1 MARPLTGLLAAALLL
16 TAGPVLA
23 QDGDV
28 GEIVVTASR
37 IEEFDAART
46 PAIVLRKRA
55 DNLIIL
61 INVVC
66 DTRDPGQRRSE
77 LKTTLRSLIQAAAKD
92 PAIALGLGE
101 EVVGGFDETMI
112 DSIIG
117 SANRPDTSAAV
128 LLIKTAVTPSDTL
141 DSASNRIET
150 FISKTA
156 RAGRTEILTQGDW
169 NLTLV
174 RPEQYRGEII
184 SLIARD
190 ALTSAGAF
198 GQTYGVTVEGLNL
211 PVTWYQA
218 GPLDLALYI
227 PYKLQIA
234 PRP

>member
-1 MARPLTGLLAAALLL
+1 MARPLTGLMAAALLL

-28 GEIVVTASR
+28 GEIVVTGSR
-37 IEEFDAART
+37 SEEFDAART
-46 PAIVLRKRA
+46 PASVLRKRA

-61 INVVC
+61 VNVIC
-66 DTRDPGQRRSE
+66 DTRDASQRRDE
-77 LKTTLRSLIQAAAKD
+77 LKATLRNLIQAAARD

-112 DSIIG
+112 DSLIG

-128 LLIKTAVTPSDTL
+128 LLIKTAVTPADTL
-141 DSASNRIET
+141 DSATGRIEA
-150 FISKTA
+150 FIKKTA
-156 RAGRTEILTQGDW
+156 KAGRTEILVQGDW
-169 NLTLV
+169 NLTLI
-174 RPEQYRGEII
+174 RPEQYRGEVI
-184 SLIARD
+184 SLIAKD
-190 ALTSAGAF
+190 ARATAATF
-198 GQTYGVTVEGLNL
+198 GDGYGVNVEGLNL

>member
-16 TAGPVLA
+16 TAGPALA

-66 DTRDPGQRRSE
+66 DTRDPAERRSE

-150 FISKTA
+150 FISRTA
-156 RAGRTEILTQGDW
+156 KAGRTEILTQGDW

-174 RPEQYRGEII
+174 RPEQYRSEII

-190 ALTSAGAF
+190 ALTSAAAF
-198 GQTYGVTVEGLNL
+198 GQTYGVNVEGLNL

-234 PRP
+234 PRS